1 MRDRVGLPA
10 AKAVNTNRKSES
22 SHSLKNSGFS
32 LMVWLLRIVLSIVL
46 ILIIMPIAL
55 LLTPWWIWLQLFER
69 KCPDM
74 MDGYFRIVTW
84 PLTLSKKIRGYQRDD
99 QFVEQLKY

>member
-1 MRDRVGLPA
+1 MPSRAGPVA
-10 AKAVNTNRKSES
+10 AKAVNTNRKSVS
-22 SHSLKNSGFS
+22 SSSLKGSGFS
-32 LMVWLLRIVLSIVL
+32 PMVWLLRIVLSIIL
-46 ILIIMPIAL
+46 ILCIMPIAL
-55 LLTPWWIWLQLFER
+55 LLTPWWIWLQIFER